1 MTKQKDGRVMSDDNP
16 KADRPASAAGQA
28 SQSNRRGRGGGSPSR
43 DDYARTT
50 RDVRVSVRSFFLA
63 DQSQPDENHFVW
75 AYRVKI
81 ENQGRVPV
89 QLLRRTWQITDAR
102 GRTQHVHGPGV
113 VGEQPLLEP
122 GESFEYTSGTPL
134 DTPSGFMVGVYH
146 MIIPSSGEAFD
157 VAIPAFSLDSP
168 HQSGRVH

>member
-1 MTKQKDGRVMSDDNP
+1 MSTEDPKPGRVR
-16 KADRPASAAGQA
+16 RPAASATQPQRQGRSAANA
-28 SQSNRRGRGGGSPSR
+28 RA
-43 DDYARTT
+43 DYSRTT
-50 RDVRVSVRSFFLA
+50 RDVSVSVRSFFLA
-63 DQSQPDENHFVW
+63 DQSQPEESHFVW

-81 ENQGRVPV
+81 ENQSQARI

-134 DTPSGFMVGVYH
+134 DTPSGFMVGAYH
-146 MIIPSSGEAFD
+146 MVVPSSGESFD